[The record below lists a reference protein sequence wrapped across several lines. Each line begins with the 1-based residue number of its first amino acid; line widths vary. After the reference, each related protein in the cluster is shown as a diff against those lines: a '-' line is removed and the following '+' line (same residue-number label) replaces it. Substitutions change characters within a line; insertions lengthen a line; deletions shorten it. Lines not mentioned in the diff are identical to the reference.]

1 MTDAC
6 RRALRATALLLS
18 LLGGAGCQRE
28 AASPAAP
35 AAADAAAEDVETV
48 EPVARISAAASA
60 RVGIVT
66 AVAGPATLRE
76 RLPLYGTVRP
86 NAERV
91 REVVARFPGYVKT
104 VSKAVGDPV
113 SRGEVLATIES
124 NESLQTYPVL
134 APMSG
139 TVTAREAD
147 PGEQAGSEV
156 LFSITDLSTVWIE
169 LSLFPADVVR
179 VRRGQRVEIASV
191 DGRLRGSGEIE
202 LVGALGQSASQTLTA
217 RVTLAN
223 RERQWTPGL
232 FVNGTVELG
241 RDPVPVAVAASALQR
256 LDGVDTVFV
265 PVAGGYAARRVRT
278 GRVDDEGIE
287 IVDGLQAGETYVAAG
302 SFVIK
307 AELGKAGLAEDDDDP
322 DAAAD
327 DDGPGARL

>member
-1 MTDAC
+1 MTAAC
-6 RRALRATALLLS
+6 RRVLRATALMLAM
-18 LLGGAGCQRE
+18 LGASGCERG
-28 AASPAAP
+28 PAP
-35 AAADAAAEDVETV
+35 PVTAAADADDGA
-48 EPVARISAAASA
+48 PIARISAAAA
-60 RVGIVT
+60 DKVGIAT
-66 AVAGPATLRE
+66 AVAGPATIRE

-104 VSKAVGDPV
+104 VGKAIGDTV

-124 NESLQTYPVL
+124 NESLQTYPLL

-169 LSLFPADVVR
+169 LSLFPADVAR
-179 VRRGQRVEIASV
+179 VRHGQRVEIASV
-191 DGRLRGSGEIE
+191 DGRLRGSGEID

-223 RERQWTPGL
+223 PDRQWTPGL

-241 RDPVPVAVAASALQR
+241 ADPVPVAVALAALQS
-256 LDGVDTVFV
+256 LDGTATVFV
-265 PVAGGYAARRVRT
+265 PVDGGYAPRRVRT
-278 GRVDDEGIE
+278 GRVDDARVE
-287 IVDGLQAGETYVAAG
+287 IVAGLQAGEAYVAAG

-307 AELGKAGLAEDDDDP
+307 AELGKAGLE
-322 DAAAD
+322 AD
-327 DDGPGARL
+327 DDGGHEAAP

>member
-6 RRALRATALLLS
+6 RRALRTTALLLS
-18 LLGGAGCQRE
+18 LLGSAGCQRE
-28 AASPAAP
+28 SAPPAAP
-35 AAADAAAEDVETV
+35 ATAPATTDDSGAA

-66 AVAGPATLRE
+66 AVAGPATVRD

-124 NESLQTYPVL
+124 NDSLQTYPVL

-169 LSLFPADVVR
+169 LSLFPADVAR

-191 DGRLRGSGEIE
+191 DGRLRGAGEIE

-232 FVNGTVELG
+232 FVNGTVELA
-241 RDPVPVAVAASALQR
+241 REPVPVAVAAGALQQ

-265 PVAGGYAARRVRT
+265 PVAGGYAPRRVRT

-287 IVDGLQAGETYVAAG
+287 IVEGLDAGEAYVAAG

-307 AELGKAGLAEDDDDP
+307 AELGKAGLADDDDDH

-327 DDGPGARL
+327 DDGPGARP